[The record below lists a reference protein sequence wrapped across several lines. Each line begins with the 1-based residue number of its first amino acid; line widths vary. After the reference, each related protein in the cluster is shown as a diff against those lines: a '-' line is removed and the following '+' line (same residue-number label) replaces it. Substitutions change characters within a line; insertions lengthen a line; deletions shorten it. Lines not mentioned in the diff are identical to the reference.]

1 MNGSF
6 GAMDSFLIGNGC
18 SHIVVKD
25 NYTLNQSS
33 SNGAFSGVVPTIAP
47 AATINI
53 GRSHVV
59 LLSSS
64 ATAIK
69 TIASLLAPGEQ
80 VTFLIASGSAT
91 FNTGGNIA
99 LGNLSSIVLNGPG
112 TVSFVYSDTGNSWN
126 VVGPSPVRE
135 VTYDLANQS
144 VGIGT
149 TSIYT
154 IAANATGM
162 YRISGSLVTTT
173 AGTGGT
179 VSVTLGNNNGSA
191 LSTQGPLG
199 ITQLNTLGWEA
210 SFIVTVCCAA
220 GTNITYTT
228 VSSGTGSPKY
238 ALHLRV
244 EALG

>member
-1 MNGSF
+1 M
-6 GAMDSFLIGNGC
+6 
-18 SHIVVKD
+18 
-25 NYTLNQSS
+25 
-33 SNGAFSGVVPTIAP
+33 
-47 AATINI
+47 
-53 GRSHVV
+53 V

-99 LGNLSSIVLNGPG
+99 LGNLSSIVLTGPG
-112 TVSFVYSDTGNSWN
+112 TVSFVYSDADNSWN

-144 VGIGT
+144 AGIGT

-179 VSVTLGNNNGSA
+179 VSVTIGNNNGSA
-191 LSTQGPLG
+191 PSTQGPYG
-199 ITQLNTLGWEA
+199 ITQLNTQGGRLLSQSPSIVRLARTLLTRPRFQIQWEA
-210 SFIVTVCCAA
+210 LNMLCTFASR
-220 GTNITYTT
+220 
-228 VSSGTGSPKY
+228 P
-238 ALHLRV
+238 
-244 EALG
+244 